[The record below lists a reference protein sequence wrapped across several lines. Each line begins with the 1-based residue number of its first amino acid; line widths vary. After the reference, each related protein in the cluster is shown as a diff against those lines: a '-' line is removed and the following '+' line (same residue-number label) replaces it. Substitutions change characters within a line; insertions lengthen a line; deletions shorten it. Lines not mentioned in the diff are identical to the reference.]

1 MAKEGASWK
10 DRSLPRPRARTLCI
24 RPIINISSI
33 HFIDICYKKN
43 CLNMNTPDRMTFT
56 PENTTSKLIYFNKK
70 RGDGSTWSM
79 QRKVTLRLKM
89 DFDSFIV
96 EGLKTTTMAAMIRCL
111 LRTSQTSVKFVVRKG
126 MGVAIFI

>member
-1 MAKEGASWK
+1 MKNKNPIGKRGSIVEGQN
-10 DRSLPRPRARTLCI
+10 LPRPRARTLCI

-70 RGDGSTWSM
+70 RG
-79 QRKVTLRLKM
+79 
-89 DFDSFIV
+89 
-96 EGLKTTTMAAMIRCL
+96 
-111 LRTSQTSVKFVVRKG
+111 
-126 MGVAIFI
+126 MGPLDQCKER